1 MLFMDSI
8 FPFLNE
14 RLDLS
19 LHARMVCRIIEIK
32 RETSDSLP
40 IRAYTLARKGKGT
53 ENLWNRSFF
62 EFSLSNS
69 IANGIAN

>member
-53 ENLWNRSFF
+53 ENL
-62 EFSLSNS
+62 
-69 IANGIAN
+69 